1 MVTSLIKKV
10 TLPYVS
16 KSKMADS
23 TTFSQK
29 KQFLTLVWV
38 FGLWQSIM
46 VTVKIYGYKIPFSV
60 I

>member
-1 MVTSLIKKV
+1 
-10 TLPYVS
+10 
-16 KSKMADS
+16 MADS

-46 VTVKIYGYKIPFSV
+46 LTVKIYGSKIPFSV
-60 I
+60 ILKNIGCKR